1 MNDGEL
7 YLGAITMIG
16 SIHEGAS
23 KSSSPAAAG
32 VDATLR
38 SYIGIGPADY
48 SVLLKEYRLEKTTI
62 WKGDNGKALQGA
74 SRTSATLAAKK
85 RLSKSMS
92 EKGWKSFRSFVNG
105 KYLQSTQRFQS
116 DKEKDE
122 QS

>member
-1 MNDGEL
+1 
-7 YLGAITMIG
+7 MIG

-23 KSSSPAAAG
+23 MSSSPAATG

-74 SRTSATLAAKK
+74 SRTSAILAAKK

-116 DKEKDE
+116 DKEKDQ